1 MEFKIG
7 DKVKIPT
14 QSTANIGNYKQACN
28 QMAGYELDYLVITDL
43 NTCKNSNWEVGLDMY
58 SGKTLFANAFNFIDI
73 ELYEEEFP
81 ERWCLEITKES
92 FPFIQKTYSDFED
105 FKEHTRFSNRYLKSD
120 HSYGHRSIKE
130 PSEEYPE
137 ITLDQF
143 KKHIL
148 KESTIMKNLLETEFV
163 IENCSLGQRAAIK
176 HYCEEKGIK
185 QLNLE
190 TPKFNVVTF
199 SNRQFKCFL
208 TSSVPRNKITFSELI
223 QFLDKYQ
230 PEPEFKVGDFLITIE
245 DSGNATSSKS
255 YKKSY
260 YGKEVVLEIEKFEDS
275 SNGLLAVCKNGYVV
289 YLEYMPIKFVRHATL
304 EEIERWKEENEI
316 KLPRIDT
323 CSGEHSTTRLKW
335 GCTTIS
341 IATVKELLKLKL
353 THINFEDGREADYKQ
368 IQQIKKFIEHNN
380 L

>member
-7 DKVKIPT
+7 DKVKIPKT
-14 QSTANIGNYKQACN
+14 KQGKVSNFYSSVLEAANKKKQ
-28 QMAGYELDYLVITDL
+28 DYLYYNGISGWASEYVL
-43 NTCKNSNWEVGLDMY
+43 NDTFDPDNLTGD
-58 SGKTLFANAFNFIDI
+58 FFNLNEI

-81 ERWCLEITKES
+81 KVWCLKITKES
-92 FPFIQKTYSDFED
+92 FLYIQKAYTDFEILTFD
-105 FKEHTRFSNRYLKSD
+105 TCFNHDYLKSD
-120 HSYGHRSIKE
+120 HSFAHRSIE
-130 PSEEYPE
+130 TPSKEYPE

-185 QLNLE
+185 QLDLE

-245 DSGNATSSKS
+245 DSGNATSSQEMQLHLKA
-255 YKKSY
+255 
-260 YGKEVVLEIEKFEDS
+260 I
-275 SNGLLAVCKNGYVV
+275 KN
-289 YLEYMPIKFVRHATL
+289 LIME
-304 EEIERWKEENEI
+304 
-316 KLPRIDT
+316 
-323 CSGEHSTTRLKW
+323 
-335 GCTTIS
+335 
-341 IATVKELLKLKL
+341 KELCWK
-353 THINFEDGREADYKQ
+353 
-368 IQQIKKFIEHNN
+368 
-380 L
+380 

>member
-1 MEFKIG
+1 
-7 DKVKIPT
+7 
-14 QSTANIGNYKQACN
+14 
-28 QMAGYELDYLVITDL
+28 
-43 NTCKNSNWEVGLDMY
+43 
-58 SGKTLFANAFNFIDI
+58 
-73 ELYEEEFP
+73 
-81 ERWCLEITKES
+81 
-92 FPFIQKTYSDFED
+92 
-105 FKEHTRFSNRYLKSD
+105 
-120 HSYGHRSIKE
+120 
-130 PSEEYPE
+130 
-137 ITLDQF
+137 
-143 KKHIL
+143 
-148 KESTIMKNLLETEFV
+148 MKNLLETEFV

-185 QLNLE
+185 QLDLE

-316 KLPRIDT
+316 KLPRIDA
-323 CSGEHSTTRLKW
+323 CSGEHSTTKLKW

>member
-7 DKVKIPT
+7 DKVLVKYGKSSSSRELAGKICTIEKAYPLFCVLEEEE
-14 QSTANIGNYKQACN
+14 GNDI
-28 QMAGYELDYLVITDL
+28 YEKGGVW
-43 NTCKNSNWEVGLDMY
+43 NE
-58 SGKTLFANAFNFIDI
+58 DI
-73 ELYEEEFP
+73 ELYEEKFP
-81 ERWCLEITKES
+81 EKWCLKIETKEINEAVNSINLWKLGQLYWQDNNAYRDRWISFDKKYLQKYETNNYTEIT
-92 FPFIQKTYSDFED
+92 F
-105 FKEHTRFSNRYLKSD
+105 
-120 HSYGHRSIKE
+120 
-130 PSEEYPE
+130 
-137 ITLDQF
+137 DQF

-148 KESTIMKNLLETEFV
+148 KESTTMKNLLETEFV

-208 TSSVPRNKITFSELI
+208 TSSVPHNKITFSELI

-316 KLPRIDT
+316 KLPRIDA
-323 CSGEHSTTRLKW
+323 CSGEHSTTKLKW